1 MLNMKIVQSIDNCAQ
16 RAWGKYAFPLSPAD
30 KLTTSWKTGKTC
42 RNDYTL
48 AHPLGDHW
56 KWHSIMANLLGY
68 SCVEKWKLLEDWSK
82 DSRKLHARQEVE
94 MAKKLLAKAMRMIKN
109 QSGFVGGQS
118 SWHH

>member
-48 AHPLGDHW
+48 AHPLGDH
-56 KWHSIMANLLGY
+56 
-68 SCVEKWKLLEDWSK
+68 
-82 DSRKLHARQEVE
+82 
-94 MAKKLLAKAMRMIKN
+94 
-109 QSGFVGGQS
+109 
-118 SWHH
+118 